1 MIICRSPL
9 RISLG
14 GGGTDIPSFYKIYE
28 GKVIAAAINKYV
40 FTTIITPYVDGIFL
54 KYSKSE
60 NVSKIKDIKHP
71 IIREVLNNYKNYSKR
86 IEITTLADIPSG
98 TGLGSSG
105 SFTNSLIRAIYELKE
120 KKISK
125 TDLAEKSCDIEINN
139 LKRPVGKQDQYISS
153 FGGIKNFYFK
163 KNGRVK
169 VNDLKIKK
177 KTIKKLENNLLLFFT
192 GFTRSSTKILN
203 KQDVETKNSQKNII
217 DNLCEVKKIGI
228 ETENL
233 LLRDKLLDFGLL
245 MNYHWKKK
253 LERSKEISNEKIN
266 YMYNQALKNGAI
278 GGKLVGAGGG
288 GFLMFYSEDP
298 EKLRDKMKKLKVNEL
313 KFNFDYEGTKVL

>member
-14 GGGTDIPSFYKIYE
+14 GGGTDIPSFYKKYE

-54 KYSKSE
+54 KYSISE
-60 NVSKIKDIKHP
+60 NVKNINKIKHP
-71 IIREVLNNYKNYSKR
+71 IIREVLKNHRKVSKR

-105 SFTNSLIRAIYELKE
+105 SFTNSLIKALNELQDL
-120 KKISK
+120 KINNI
-125 TDLAEKSCDIEINN
+125 DLAEEACKIEINN

-153 FGGIKNFYFK
+153 VGGLKSFKIKHDGKVIVKNLDIK
-163 KNGRVK
+163 KN
-169 VNDLKIKK
+169 
-177 KTIKKLENNLLLFFT
+177 TMKKLEENLLLFFT
-192 GFTRSSTKILN
+192 GFTRSSTKILK
-203 KQDVETKNSQKNII
+203 KQDNQTKNSQKKII
-217 DNLCEVKKIGI
+217 SNLHEVKRIG
-228 ETENL
+228 EQTEILFKKGNL
-233 LLRDKLLDFGLL
+233 FDFGEL

-266 YMYNQALKNGAI
+266 FMYDQALKNGAV

-288 GFLMFYSEDP
+288 GFLMFYASDK
-298 EKLRDKMKKLKVNEL
+298 EKLRSKMKSLKINEL
-313 KFNFDYEGTKVL
+313 DFKFDFEGTKIL

>member
-14 GGGTDIPSFYKIYE
+14 GGGTDIPSFYKKYE

-54 KYSKSE
+54 KYSISE
-60 NVSKIKDIKHP
+60 NVKNINKIKHP
-71 IIREVLNNYKNYSKR
+71 IIREVLKNYKKVSKR

-105 SFTNSLIRAIYELKE
+105 SFTNSLIKARNELQDL
-120 KKISK
+120 KINNI
-125 TDLAEKSCDIEINN
+125 DLAEEACKIEINN

-153 FGGIKNFYFK
+153 VGGLKSFKIKHDGKVIVKNLDIK
-163 KNGRVK
+163 KN
-169 VNDLKIKK
+169 
-177 KTIKKLENNLLLFFT
+177 TMKKLEENLLLFFT
-192 GFTRSSTKILN
+192 GFTRSSTKILK
-203 KQDVETKNSQKNII
+203 KQDNQTKNSQKKII
-217 DNLCEVKKIGI
+217 SNLHEVKRIG
-228 ETENL
+228 EQTEILFKKGNL
-233 LLRDKLLDFGLL
+233 FDFGEL

-253 LERSKEISNEKIN
+253 LERSKDISNEKIN
-266 YMYNQALKNGAI
+266 FMYDQALKNGAV

-288 GFLMFYSEDP
+288 GFLMFYASDK
-298 EKLRDKMKKLKVNEL
+298 EKLRSKMKSLKINEL
-313 KFNFDYEGTKVL
+313 DFKLDFEGTKIL

>member
-266 YMYNQALKNGAI
+266 YMYTQALKNGAI

>member
-233 LLRDKLLDFGLL
+233 LLRDKLSDFGLL

-266 YMYNQALKNGAI
+266 YMYTQALKNGAI

>member
-14 GGGTDIPSFYKIYE
+14 GGGTDIPSFYKRYE

-54 KYSKSE
+54 KYSISE
-60 NVSKIKDIKHP
+60 NVKNINNIKHP
-71 IIREVLNNYKNYSKR
+71 IIREVLKNYKKVSKR
-86 IEITTLADIPSG
+86 IEITTLADVPSG

-105 SFTNSLIRAIYELKE
+105 SFTNSLIKALNELQGL
-120 KKISK
+120 KINNL
-125 TDLAEKSCDIEINN
+125 DLAEEACKIEINN

-153 FGGIKNFYFK
+153 VGGLKSFKFKHNGKVIVKNLDIK
-163 KNGRVK
+163 KNTL
-169 VNDLKIKK
+169 N
-177 KTIKKLENNLLLFFT
+177 KLEENLLLFFT
-192 GFTRSSTKILN
+192 GFTRSSTKILK
-203 KQDVETKNSQKNII
+203 KQDNQTKNSQKKII
-217 DNLCEVKKIGI
+217 SNLHEVKKIG
-228 ETENL
+228 EQTEKLFKTGNL
-233 LLRDKLLDFGLL
+233 FDFGEL

-266 YMYNQALKNGAI
+266 FMYDQALKNGAV

-288 GFLMFYSEDP
+288 GFLMFYASDK
-298 EKLRDKMKKLKVNEL
+298 EKLRSKMKSLKISEL
-313 KFNFDYEGTKVL
+313 DFKFDFEGTKIL

>member
-1 MIICRSPL
+1 MEN
-9 RISLG
+9 RIN
-14 GGGTDIPSFYKIYE
+14 IY
-28 GKVIAAAINKYV
+28 
-40 FTTIITPYVDGIFL
+40 L
-54 KYSKSE
+54 
-60 NVSKIKDIKHP
+60 H
-71 IIREVLNNYKNYSKR
+71 
-86 IEITTLADIPSG
+86 
-98 TGLGSSG
+98 
-105 SFTNSLIRAIYELKE
+105 
-120 KKISK
+120 
-125 TDLAEKSCDIEINN
+125 
-139 LKRPVGKQDQYISS
+139 
-153 FGGIKNFYFK
+153 FK
-163 KNGRVK
+163 KNGSVK

-266 YMYNQALKNGAI
+266 YMYNQA
-278 GGKLVGAGGG
+278 GG
-288 GFLMFYSEDP
+288 GFLMYYSEDP